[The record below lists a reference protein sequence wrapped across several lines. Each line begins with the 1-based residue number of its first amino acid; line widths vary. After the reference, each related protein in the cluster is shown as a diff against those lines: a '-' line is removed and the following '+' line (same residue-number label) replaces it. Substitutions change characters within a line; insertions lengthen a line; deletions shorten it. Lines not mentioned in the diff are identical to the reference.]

1 MIHLNLPFQLSEP
14 VTEQRKEKI
23 NLATGELKVNTTQL
37 NKSMNRFMVT
47 KISIQADH
55 NNILLVIN
63 LTRHNTSFWLSLFI
77 PSICLV
83 FVAEITL
90 FINEK
95 HFKATITVA
104 LTASLVL
111 YTMYTNIQEELP
123 DDSRLKLIDIWLL
136 HGFLMPMVVFIVLA
150 SNEFLD
156 FDNKTSWDS
165 KIKVANSAV
174 KDKDVVDDKDSKW
187 NKRKTCVLLC
197 KFAVPITSIVFIIS
211 FFIVMSMNFTLE

>member
-1 MIHLNLPFQLSEP
+1 M
-14 VTEQRKEKI
+14 
-23 NLATGELKVNTTQL
+23 LKFNTTQL

-47 KISIQADH
+47 KISIQADP
-55 NNILLVIN
+55 NNVLLVIN

-136 HGFLMPMVVFIVLA
+136 HGFLMPMVVFIILTA
-150 SNEFLD
+150 NEFLD
-156 FDNKTSWDS
+156 FDNRTSWET
-165 KIKVANSAV
+165 KIRVTNSAV
-174 KDKDVVDDKDSKW
+174 KDKAVDDKDSKW

-197 KFAVPITSIVFIIS
+197 KFAVPVTSIMFIIS
-211 FFIVMSMNFTLE
+211 FFIVLSKNFTLE